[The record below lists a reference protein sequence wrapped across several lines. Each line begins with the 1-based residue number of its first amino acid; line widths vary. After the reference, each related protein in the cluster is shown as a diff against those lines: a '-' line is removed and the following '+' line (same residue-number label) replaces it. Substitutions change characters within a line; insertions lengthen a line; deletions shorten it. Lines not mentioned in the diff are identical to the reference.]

1 MHKKTKEIQKVLE
14 DAELLYSKQQV
25 EESLDIMAA
34 AITEQLADKNPIL
47 ICIMTGGIVP
57 TGMLL
62 PRLNF
67 PMQLDY
73 VHATRYAGDT
83 VGREIT
89 WLRSPHIPLDGR
101 VVLVID
107 DILDKGITLSCII
120 EECQKQNAAEIYSAV
135 LVDKTT
141 PRENTINQADFT
153 GLTVPDRY
161 VFGYGMDYKDYL
173 RNGDGIYAV
182 KDM

>member
-1 MHKKTKEIQKVLE
+1 MTVSTQEVENVLSE
-14 DAELLYSKQQV
+14 ADLLFSRQEV
-25 EESLDIMAA
+25 EQSLDKMALE
-34 AITEQLADKNPIL
+34 ITDKLATKNPVL
-47 ICIMTGGIVP
+47 LCIMTGGIVP

-67 PMQLDY
+67 PLQLDY

-89 WLRSPHIPLDGR
+89 WLRSPHIDLKDR
-101 VVLVID
+101 AVLVID

-120 EECQKQNAAEIYSAV
+120 DECKDHQASEVFSAV
-135 LVDKTT
+135 LVDKETQ
-141 PRENTINQADFT
+141 RESGIEKADFT
-153 GLTVPDRY
+153 GLVVPDRY

-182 KDM
+182 KGM

>member
-1 MHKKTKEIQKVLE
+1 MNDKIIDVQNVLKQA
-14 DAELLYSKQQV
+14 DLLYSKQAV
-25 EESLDIMAA
+25 EQSLDNMAA
-34 AITEQLADKNPIL
+34 EITQTLSDQNPVL

-67 PMQLDY
+67 PLQLDY

-83 VGREIT
+83 VGREIK
-89 WLRSPHIPLDGR
+89 WLRSPHIPLDNR

-107 DILDKGITLSCII
+107 DILDKGITLSSII
-120 EECQKQNAAEIYSAV
+120 DECKQYNVSEVYSAV
-135 LVDKTT
+135 LVDKQTA
-141 PRENTINQADFT
+141 RESNIENADFT

-173 RNGDGIYAV
+173 RNADGIYAV
-182 KDM
+182 KNL